1 MSDNRKYYY
10 LKLKENFFETDSM
23 ILLESM
29 NDGYLY
35 SNILMKLYL
44 RSLKDDGR
52 LMLNGRIPYNS
63 QMIANIT
70 RHQVGTVEKALDI
83 FKELDLIDI
92 LDNGAIYMLD
102 IQNFIGESSS
112 EADRKRSYRS
122 RIEKEKI
129 TRQMSEQMSGQISD
143 KNPPEIELEI
153 EKEIDIEL
161 EIENRVNYQQIADMY
176 NNTCVSFPRL
186 TKLSDKRK
194 KAIKA
199 RLKKY
204 TLEDFQKLFEMAESS
219 SFLKGQNNLDWS
231 ATFDWLITDASMAK
245 VLDGNYVDKGKQ
257 EGNDSNAHGNTEQWG
272 TGENRRPAAAIY
284 AQYLPEGHP
293 LKAQLCGDS
302 EKH

>member
-199 RLKKY
+199 RLRTY
-204 TLEDFQKLFEMAESS
+204 TLEDFRKLFEMAEGS
-219 SFLKGQNNLDWS
+219 SFLKGQNNRNWS
-231 ATFDWLITDASMAK
+231 ATFDWLIADGNMAK
-245 VLDGNYVDKGKQ
+245 VLDGNYSDRGQQQ
-257 EGNDSNAHGNTEQWG
+257 EESYIPE
-272 TGENRRPAAAIY
+272 EPSY
-284 AQYLPEGHP
+284 YKYLGHTP
-293 LKAQLCGDS
+293 PSPDDPFQ
-302 EKH
+302 

>member
-1 MSDNRKYYY
+1 MYVRQQKV
-10 LKLKENFFETDSM
+10 LLFKENFFETDSM

-176 NNTCVSFPRL
+176 NNTCVSFPKI
-186 TKLSDKRK
+186 TKLSEARK

-199 RLKKY
+199 RMKVY
-204 TLEDFQKLFEMAESS
+204 TLDDFKS
-219 SFLKGQNNLDWS
+219 KR
-231 ATFDWLITDASMAK
+231 LIF
-245 VLDGNYVDKGKQ
+245 G
-257 EGNDSNAHGNTEQWG
+257 
-272 TGENRRPAAAIY
+272 
-284 AQYLPEGHP
+284 
-293 LKAQLCGDS
+293 
-302 EKH
+302 

>member
-129 TRQMSEQMSGQISD
+129 ARQMSEQMSGQISD

-153 EKEIDIEL
+153 EKEIEIEL

-176 NNTCVSFPRL
+176 NNTCVSFPKI
-186 TKLSDKRK
+186 TKLSEARK

-199 RLKKY
+199 RMKVYSLD
-204 TLEDFQKLFEMAESS
+204 DFKKLFEMAESS
-219 SFLKGQNNLDWS
+219 SFLKGQNNRNWS
-231 ATFDWLITDASMAK
+231 ANFDWLIKDTNMAK
-245 VLDGNYVDKGKQ
+245 VLDGNYEDKEHKG
-257 EGNDSNAHGNTEQWG
+257 GDCNAHGNTEERG
-272 TGENRRPAAAIY
+272 NGASRKPASAIY

-293 LKAQLCGDS
+293 LKAGLCG
-302 EKH
+302 EG

>member
-176 NNTCVSFPRL
+176 NNTCVSFPKI
-186 TKLSDKRK
+186 TKLSEARK

-199 RLKKY
+199 RMKVYSLD
-204 TLEDFQKLFEMAESS
+204 DFKKLFEMAESS
-219 SFLKGQNNLDWS
+219 SFLKGQNNRNWS
-231 ATFDWLITDASMAK
+231 ANFDWLIKDTNMAK
-245 VLDGNYVDKGKQ
+245 VLDGNYEDKEHKRG
-257 EGNDSNAHGNTEQWG
+257 DCNAHGNTEERG
-272 TGENRRPAAAIY
+272 NSASRKPASAIY

-293 LKAQLCGDS
+293 LKAGLCG
-302 EKH
+302 EG

>member
-83 FKELDLIDI
+83 FKELDLIDV

-129 TRQMSEQMSGQISD
+129 TRQMSEQMSGQISG

-176 NNTCVSFPRL
+176 NNTCVSFPKI
-186 TKLSDKRK
+186 TKLSEARK

-199 RLKKY
+199 RMKVYSLD
-204 TLEDFQKLFEMAESS
+204 DFKKLFEMAESS
-219 SFLKGQNNLDWS
+219 SFLKGQNNRNWS
-231 ATFDWLITDASMAK
+231 ANFDWLIKDTNMAK
-245 VLDGNYVDKGKQ
+245 VLDGNYDDHHPGSPTR
-257 EGNDSNAHGNTEQWG
+257 NDDLDFI
-272 TGENRRPAAAIY
+272 P
-284 AQYLPEGHP
+284 
-293 LKAQLCGDS
+293 D
-302 EKH
+302 